1 MPEAEQDAADAIG
14 DDVISDIDSS
24 SASEIEVDLVDDA
37 ADGTLLSSVLDALD
51 LPPDE
56 LANSMFLEFVKGRP
70 RAGSELIRRALGRA
84 ELVVSVGEEAELIV
98 ESHQLDEQVQFGASE
113 QDYEVEDSLVED
125 GDVLRDIRS
134 DSLRQSARSLMTVQ
148 RSLEFDELN
157 LEEDQ
162 VSVDTAIKKES
173 SASGNQDEVSEI
185 EEEEQTE
192 EAENEAKINEE
203 ASEGGGSDDD

>member
-1 MPEAEQDAADAIG
+1 M
-14 DDVISDIDSS
+14 
-24 SASEIEVDLVDDA
+24 
-37 ADGTLLSSVLDALD
+37 
-51 LPPDE
+51 
-56 LANSMFLEFVKGRP
+56 
-70 RAGSELIRRALGRA
+70 
-84 ELVVSVGEEAELIV
+84 
-98 ESHQLDEQVQFGASE
+98 
-113 QDYEVEDSLVED
+113 EDSLVED

-148 RSLEFDELN
+148 RSLDFDELN

-192 EAENEAKINEE
+192 EAENETKINEE